1 MINKKLLF
9 LCFLM
14 LFVFSAV
21 FVYAADG
28 KNFVTILSGATNT
41 TSASAKSYSFIGQP
55 VVFNT
60 ADDLN
65 YVSKSAFASVL
76 RSYKSSDIKFTDKT
90 EQKTYTDI
98 KVPLKVDIESLS
110 SSSKIVKV
118 KYQIWQG
125 GDPDWDSVSEDDTY
139 TVYDGTSGEGVPTY
153 NFDETVAFSEGKTEN
168 YFRVYA
174 ELKDKSKAWFVGNKI
189 NISSSLADTI
199 KFTSPD
205 PLTNI
210 ASIDP
215 LVETTDYSINLTTV
229 TVTMYKGNNAVAGS
243 EVYTIELSSTTNETY
258 KMYDNTKGKISFTY
272 SEFAKLYNANL
283 PSGASEIPTTLTQN
297 ATYTLELV
305 SVNGT
310 DTVTFKA
317 LSGGVADILTY
328 PSPFNPN
335 KEKIKIRYLLGKDS
349 RVTIR
354 LYDKAGKIVCKLV
367 DNVNNK
373 AGTNEVEWDGKNY
386 AGDTLATGA
395 YIVEII
401 AKASDGE
408 HRRYTALAIVGK

>member
-28 KNFVTILSGATNT
+28 KNFVTILNGATNT
-41 TSASAKSYSFIGQP
+41 TSNSASAKSYSFIGQP
-55 VVFNT
+55 VVFKT

-110 SSSKIVKV
+110 SDSNIVKV

-125 GDPDWDSVSEDDTY
+125 GDPDWDSIPESDTY
-139 TVYDGTSGEGVPTY
+139 TVYDKTSETGVSKY
-153 NFDETVAFSEGKTEN
+153 EFNETVAFTEGNTEN

-205 PLTNI
+205 PLTKLS
-210 ASIDP
+210 SIDP
-215 LVETTDYSINLTTV
+215 LVETTDYSINLTSV
-229 TVTMYKGNNAVAGS
+229 TVSLYKGNSDSSTPIYSVF
-243 EVYTIELSSTTNETY
+243 LSSSTNETY
-258 KMYDNTKGKISFTY
+258 KMYDMKLGKISYTH
-272 SEFAKLYNANL
+272 SNFAKIYNTKH
-283 PSGASEIPTTLTQN
+283 PDKTIPVTLSQN
-297 ATYTLELV
+297 TTYTLKVEKIGGEY
-305 SVNGT
+305 N
-310 DTVTFKA
+310 TVTFKA

>member
-9 LCFLM
+9 LCFSM
-14 LFVFSAV
+14 LFVFSAN
-21 FVYAADG
+21 FIYADN
-28 KNFVTILSGATNT
+28 NFVTVLNGTNITTDSSAT
-41 TSASAKSYSFIGQP
+41 SYSFVGQP

-90 EQKTYTDI
+90 EQKIFTDI
-98 KVPLKVDIESLS
+98 NVPLKVDIESLS
-110 SSSKIVKV
+110 SSNIVKV

-125 GDPDWDSVSEDDTY
+125 GDPDWDSVPGSETY
-139 TVYDGTSGEGVPTY
+139 TVYDETSGTGVPKY
-153 NFDETVAFSEGKTEN
+153 EFNETIAFTEGNTEN

-174 ELKDKSKAWFVGNKI
+174 ELKNGNKSWFVGNKI

-205 PLTNI
+205 PLTNL

-215 LVETTDYSINLTTV
+215 LVETTDYSINLTPV

-258 KMYDNTKGKISFTY
+258 KMYDTTKGKISFTY

-283 PSGASEIPTTLTQN
+283 PSGASEISTTLTQN

-310 DTVTFKA
+310 DTITFKA

-328 PSPFNPN
+328 PSPFNPK
-335 KEKIKIRYLLGKDS
+335 KEKIKIRYLLGKES
-349 RVTIR
+349 RVTIK